1 MKEKERHHDGAN
13 LSYTHSKITNNLIAG
28 RFSPVDRLN
37 NEALS
42 LYDITETNGSNHWI
56 LPFVPHWVQ
65 PPSFTSIEDVN
76 IRTQQTNP
84 SQQPWSVALPSFV
97 G

>member
-42 LYDITETNGSNHWI
+42 LYDI
-56 LPFVPHWVQ
+56 
-65 PPSFTSIEDVN
+65 IEN
-76 IRTQQTNP
+76 K
-84 SQQPWSVALPSFV
+84 W
-97 G
+97 